1 MPEVGPAVNYGKGQR
16 SCKTNTNLYTFSF
29 LMAHNDHGSARGW
42 EGPPPSQPMI
52 QGNHGV
58 ELWADLSQW
67 PARLRASMASGL
79 HVFAHAVFLC
89 PELTLLALSLPQC
102 WSQTHF
108 IHQHFKKFIYLFWL
122 RWILAAAVSR
132 DYSLI
137 SVHGFLTEVAS
148 LVAERGF

>member
-1 MPEVGPAVNYGKGQR
+1 
-16 SCKTNTNLYTFSF
+16 
-29 LMAHNDHGSARGW
+29 MAHNDHGSARGW

-89 PELTLLALSLPQC
+89 PELTDTHALPQ
-102 WSQTHF
+102 
-108 IHQHFKKFIYLFWL
+108 
-122 RWILAAAVSR
+122 
-132 DYSLI
+132 
-137 SVHGFLTEVAS
+137 TEPPHHCP
-148 LVAERGF
+148 L